1 MSLAARMHGRPTHF
15 SLGSSAQKTLAGQP
29 ATSRLCT
36 GLNRPCD
43 SSLQQQHSRWSDAAG
58 VGCKA
63 APATY
68 APENGTATLHR
79 ESNGPQ
85 TVIYQ
90 DSPAAP
96 ESYSKASIKVG
107 LRCILY
113 GREIDSSTSE
123 LSRFQKQ
130 ILACLVECKV

>member
-1 MSLAARMHGRPTHF
+1 MSLAASMHSRPTHF
-15 SLGSSAQKTLAGQP
+15 SLGSSAQRTALASQP

-43 SSLQQQHSRWSDAAG
+43 ISLQQQHSKWSDGAS

-79 ESNGPQ
+79 DSNGPQ

-90 DSPAAP
+90 ESPAAP

-107 LRCILY
+107 
-113 GREIDSSTSE
+113 
-123 LSRFQKQ
+123 
-130 ILACLVECKV
+130 